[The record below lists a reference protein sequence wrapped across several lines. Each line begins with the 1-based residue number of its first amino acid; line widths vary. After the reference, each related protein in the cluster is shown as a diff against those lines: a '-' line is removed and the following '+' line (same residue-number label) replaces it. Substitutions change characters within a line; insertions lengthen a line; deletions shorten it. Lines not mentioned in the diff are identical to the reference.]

1 MCPRVVV
8 LKPWVKA
15 DAPVLYPGTSHLLAV
30 DVGAVS
36 MLDRTKALIAL
47 ALVAIVFLAGWSANG
62 WRLSAQ
68 HSAELAERDRK
79 NLTIAQQI
87 MEIGRQ
93 ANNAISQADTKA
105 WKGLEDDKKELR
117 RLRGCVAD
125 GTCGVRLITAE
136 GRGGPGDPGT
146 GSVGH
151 DTLALD
157 SDVQRRVLDHRE
169 AIGEDDAKLKY
180 LQDYAT
186 QCLGATQVRSA
197 EGE

>member
-1 MCPRVVV
+1 MHPFF
-8 LKPWVKA
+8 
-15 DAPVLYPGTSHLLAV
+15 PGASHLLAA

-36 MLDRTKALIAL
+36 MLDRTKALIVL
-47 ALVAIVFLAGWSANG
+47 ALVAIVFWAGWAANG
-62 WRLSAQ
+62 WRQSDQ

-79 NLTIAQQI
+79 DLTIAQLV

-136 GRGGPGDPGT
+136 GSHGPGNS
-146 GSVGH
+146 GSSNMDN
-151 DTLALD
+151 DTVALN
-157 SDVQRRVLDHRE
+157 SDVQRRVLDLRE
-169 AIGEDDAKLKY
+169 ALGEDAAKLKY
-180 LQDYAT
+180 LQDYAS
-186 QCLGATQVRSA
+186 QCLRAT
-197 EGE
+197 